1 VSLLQRTTIEGR
13 ALRSLSPV
21 FGGHRR
27 DDVGAGND
35 GMNGNRLIQRYE
47 HHYFRGFVVATK
59 RQGKRWVQYFSDGPD
74 GRAAAL
80 RRAREYRDALLA
92 SLPRPTKLK
101 RTCRTNLTGVI
112 GVARLKER
120 TRAGRPF
127 ARYVASWPREG
138 GARGTTSFSVAL
150 YGEAEARRLAVRARR
165 AGVEA
170 FMRAGQRT
178 TVKQSGSH
186 RTRG

>member
-1 VSLLQRTTIEGR
+1 MKWV
-13 ALRSLSPV
+13 PP
-21 FGGHRR
+21 
-27 DDVGAGND
+27 NN
-35 GMNGNRLIQRYE
+35 GMNLTKLSAAWLPALTCRLMPAVAWSDAGTASQQRYE

-59 RQGKRWVQYFSDGPD
+59 RRGKRWVEYFSDKPD
-74 GRAAAL
+74 GRAAAH

-112 GVARLKER
+112 GVARVKES
-120 TRAGRPF
+120 TRSGRPF
-127 ARYVASWPREG
+127 VRYVASWPREG
-138 GARGTTSFSVAL
+138 GARGKASFSVAL
-150 YGEAEARRLAVRARR
+150 YGEADARRLAVKARR

-178 TVKQSGSH
+178 VKQSASH